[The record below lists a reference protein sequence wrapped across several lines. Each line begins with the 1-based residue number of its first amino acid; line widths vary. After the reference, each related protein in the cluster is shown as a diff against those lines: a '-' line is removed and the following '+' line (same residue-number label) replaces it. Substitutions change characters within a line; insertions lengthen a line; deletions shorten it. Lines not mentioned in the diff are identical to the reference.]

1 MRVYNFAAGPAVLP
15 EEVLK
20 KAQSELLEYGNDG
33 MSVMEMSHRSKMY
46 EAIINAAEQSLR
58 RLLSIPDSYRVLF
71 LQGGASLQFAM
82 VPMNLMK
89 NGKADYVVT
98 GSFAKKAAE
107 EAAKYGEARIVA
119 SGKAENF
126 TQIPALTP
134 EMFDQDA
141 SYAHITTN
149 NTIFGTRY
157 TKLPDTGKVPLVA
170 DWSSNILSSADETLD
185 ITRYGLI
192 YAGAQKNIG
201 PAGLTLVIA
210 KDELLTGP
218 IAPYVP
224 SMMDYRLMADND
236 SMYNTPPTYAIYM
249 AGLVFEYL
257 ESIGGVKAMQKRNE
271 EKAQLLYDYLDE
283 TAFFKGTV
291 SKESRSLMNVTFVLP
306 SEDMTGKFVKEAA
319 SAGLVNLKGHRSV
332 GGIRASIYNAMPY
345 EGVKALVDF
354 MKKFELENK

>member
-20 KAQSELLEYGNDG
+20 KAQAELLEHGKDG

-46 EAIINAAEQSLR
+46 EAVIGAAEASLR
-58 RLLSIPDSYRVLF
+58 RLMGIPDAYRVLF

-98 GSFAKKAAE
+98 GAFAKKAAE
-107 EAAKYGEARIVA
+107 EGAKYGTARVVA
-119 SGKAENF
+119 SGKADNF
-126 TQIPALTP
+126 TKIPLLTP

-141 SYAHITTN
+141 SYVHITLN

-157 TKLPDTGKVPLVA
+157 TSLPDTGNVPLVA
-170 DWSSNILSSADETLD
+170 DMSSNILSCADATMD
-185 ITRYGLI
+185 VSRYGLI

-201 PAGLTLVIA
+201 PAGLTIVIA
-210 KDELLTGP
+210 RDDLLTGP

-257 ESIGGVKAMQKRNE
+257 EQNGGVKAMQERNE
-271 EKAQLLYDYLDE
+271 AKAKLLYDYLDE
-283 TAFFKGTV
+283 TSFYKGTV
-291 SKESRSLMNVTFVLP
+291 AKDCRSLMNVTFVLP
-306 SEDMTGKFVKEAA
+306 SEDLTAAFIKEAA
-319 SAGLVNLKGHRSV
+319 ASGFVNLKGHRSV
-332 GGIRASIYNAMPY
+332 GGVRASIYNAMPH
-345 EGVKALVDF
+345 EGVASLVAF
-354 MKKFELENK
+354 MKKFEVANK

>member
-20 KAQSELLEYGNDG
+20 KAQGELLEHGNDG

-46 EAIINAAEQSLR
+46 EAVINAAEQSLR

-89 NGKADYVVT
+89 NGKASYVVT
-98 GSFAKKAAE
+98 GAFAKKAAE
-107 EAAKYGEARIVA
+107 EATKYGEVQIVA
-119 SGKAENF
+119 SGKADNF
-126 TQIPALTP
+126 TKIPALEP
-134 EMFDQDA
+134 DMFDQDA

-157 TKLPDTGKVPLVA
+157 TQLPDTGKVPLVA

-185 ITRYGLI
+185 INRYGLI

-210 KDELLTGP
+210 KDELLSGP

-271 EKAQLLYDYLDE
+271 EKAKLLYDYLDE

-306 SEDMTGKFVKEAA
+306 NEDMTGKFVKEAA
-319 SAGLVNLKGHRSV
+319 AAGLVNLKGHRSV

-345 EGVKALVDF
+345 EGVVSLVNF
-354 MKKFELENK
+354 MKKFEMENK